1 MGAVQK
7 SQSTSNGPEPAYRWG
22 LNRRIYPCRD
32 PIAIAQG
39 QRVEMELINQTPM
52 GHPMHLHS
60 HEFQVVAINDQ
71 PIQGPKRDTVFVP
84 KGERIRIVLDADDP
98 GIWAFHCHISDHH
111 ARGMFNVVS
120 YDNADLRW
128 WDPEATQHEQPG
140 I

>member
-1 MGAVQK
+1 LVASDEWIAEAKKPLSRGPLESNSAA
-7 SQSTSNGPEPAYRWG
+7 STPFHVPA
-22 LNRRIYPCRD
+22 
-32 PIAIAQG
+32 
-39 QRVEMELINQTPM
+39 
-52 GHPMHLHS
+52 
-60 HEFQVVAINDQ
+60 AINDQ

-84 KGERIRIVLDADDP
+84 KGERSRIGLDADDP

-120 YDNADLRW
+120 YHNADLRW